1 MLGKQG
7 GDETDKNTRRNVIII
22 GGIVSK
28 HRGGDWHKN
37 NNTLRREAFKIFDR
51 DRDGFIDMKELKRVT
66 NMLGTMLTKDEV
78 DEFMAEA
85 DKVRIDIKL
94 VQG

>member
-28 HRGGDWHKN
+28 HKGGD
-37 NNTLRREAFKIFDR
+37 
-51 DRDGFIDMKELKRVT
+51 
-66 NMLGTMLTKDEV
+66 
-78 DEFMAEA
+78 
-85 DKVRIDIKL
+85 
-94 VQG
+94 